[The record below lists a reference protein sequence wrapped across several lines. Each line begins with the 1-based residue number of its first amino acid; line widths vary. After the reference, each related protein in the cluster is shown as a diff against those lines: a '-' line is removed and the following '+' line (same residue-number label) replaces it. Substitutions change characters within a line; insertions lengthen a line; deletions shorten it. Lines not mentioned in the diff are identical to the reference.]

1 LSITNE
7 SARYIYLSPHYDD
20 AAFSLGG
27 WIGSR
32 PGGLLVNI
40 FTRSEY
46 TASKVISGV
55 DAVSELRAREDKVFA
70 ERLQLEARAMGL
82 KEPSLLGRK
91 SRDVSGVEQDAGH
104 LRQAL
109 TALLDERVVEQTVI
123 FCPAGIGGHVNHLA
137 TRLVAWEWAT
147 ARGAERQLRF
157 YEDLPYASSWRYRRR
172 GLADLRAATA
182 GWQLRVAGGSQQG
195 RTGSPL
201 PFATPPE
208 MDEPPILT
216 HRDLADRTSRSG
228 LGADREVVIGLCR
241 RGATQMWRSRYRRR
255 GLHDNG
261 KSV

>member
-27 WIGSR
+27 WIGGR

-46 TASKVISGV
+46 TASKVSSGV

-70 ERLQLEARAMGL
+70 ERLQLEAMALGL

-172 GLADLRAATA
+172 GLVDLRAATA
-182 GWQLRVAGGSQQG
+182 GWQLRRYAWPVDRSKDELVRLYPSQLHPKWTNRRFSPIAMWPIG
-195 RTGSPL
+195 RHE
-201 PFATPPE
+201 AAW
-208 MDEPPILT
+208 EPI
-216 HRDLADRTSRSG
+216 ARS
-228 LGADREVVIGLCR
+228 
-241 RGATQMWRSRYRRR
+241 
-255 GLHDNG
+255 
-261 KSV
+261 